1 MSAQRFTPLTLEA
14 MDPEQRKVAE
24 GIIGGPRGGMR
35 GPFNALLRA
44 PELADHAQKLG
55 AYVRFGSKLP
65 EALKEMAI
73 LITGRHW
80 TAQYEWYAHNQ
91 LAMKAGLNPAIS
103 AAIAEGKRPSAMS
116 KEETVVYEFCTE
128 LLETK
133 QISDATFTRT
143 RDTFGE
149 RGLMDLVG
157 AVGYYSLV
165 SMCLNIDRYP
175 LPEGVAPPLKPLK

>member
-1 MSAQRFTPLTLEA
+1 MSAQRFTPLTLET

-91 LAMKAGLNPAIS
+91 LAMKAEIGRAH
-103 AAIAEGKRPSAMS
+103 
-116 KEETVVYEFCTE
+116 V
-128 LLETK
+128 
-133 QISDATFTRT
+133 
-143 RDTFGE
+143 
-149 RGLMDLVG
+149 
-157 AVGYYSLV
+157 
-165 SMCLNIDRYP
+165 
-175 LPEGVAPPLKPLK
+175 

>member
-1 MSAQRFTPLTLEA
+1 MSAQRFTPLTLET
-14 MDPEQRKVAE
+14 MDPQQRKVAE

-91 LAMKAGLNPAIS
+91 LALKAGLNPAIS
-103 AAIAEGKRPSAMS
+103 AAIAEGKRPASMS
-116 KEETVVYEFCTE
+116 TEETVVYEFCTE

-133 QISDATFTRT
+133 QISDATFART